1 MEAEIKLVSV
11 PFFCSKYIFSG
22 SLSVLT
28 MLFRLSSKLE
38 GENYMNTVKKEKRLK
53 RFAETILTEDLASKC
68 QIKVKS
74 NSGSFSCPSKNGF
87 YIVIDEEMVNAPTEY
102 EQMVQLKGILAHECG
117 HVLFSDFELFGKV
130 SRKKS
135 DDGKKIQT
143 LASKYLENIRNDKD
157 NVNVFAEMKNL
168 FIEFVTDSKMPE
180 MLNSIE
186 DASVEYQVTKTDE
199 DVFGAVRFIRDDIV
213 AREIERKESVIKSGA
228 ELPLSFY
235 IMEMRHLAT
244 YGYRKPDMTTECL
257 DTILTKEQVA
267 EIRKLTFYG
276 RFGAKDTAE
285 RLAVSKVL
293 MDYLQPVIQEK
304 ALDLMLNY
312 IKALQSVGQ
321 TDEIPVPSGLKDPL
335 EEFAIEIPCNSKM
348 SKVVQP
354 MCGRQEILKLPDE
367 LQEKVDSAQ
376 ADKGSETESQDEGDF
391 EKSSGKSSENMEA
404 SENTSGNN
412 QTSEE
417 TDSSETD
424 SNEIPEEAD
433 KKPEISDKNSED
445 TSENSQ
451 ENAESSQD
459 SQQDLADE
467 APSEAEEITDEMM
480 NSIGESEEQ
489 EGEIARRE
497 IIERE
502 QKNLEQQIR
511 KAEKGELFPKEAG
524 SGKKSK
530 GSKNLA
536 DPSVLTN
543 IHNGTDTTLSPY
555 ERVETTGVYDW
566 VYDENEKALNK
577 EAKKF
582 SSKLRELLMYRAKT
596 HRVHARDEGS
606 IDSMNLY
613 RISTDRKIFQKKID
627 GQETKVRFKILV
639 DCSGS
644 MSGRRMHEAIKACYL
659 LATSLQKLKIPFSI
673 VGHSADGR
681 HVKMIEYI
689 DFEHCRKKES
699 LMKLRSMKAYDT
711 SRDGLTIFHASV
723 DLIRHSKKDEKKVLI
738 VISDGNPHGWDN
750 YHEKFKTDITSMWSY
765 FEEKY
770 DVQTIG
776 VGIGEGMESVQNLY
790 KEHVVV
796 EDVFELGDQL
806 LKTIRQIILG

>member
-1 MEAEIKLVSV
+1 
-11 PFFCSKYIFSG
+11 
-22 SLSVLT
+22 
-28 MLFRLSSKLE
+28 
-38 GENYMNTVKKEKRLK
+38 MNTVKRERRLK
-53 RFAETILTEDLASKC
+53 RFAETILTEDLAAKC

-87 YIVIDEEMVNAPTEY
+87 YIVIDEEMANAPTEY

-143 LASKYLENIRNDKD
+143 LASKYLENIRNGKD
-157 NVNVFAEMKNL
+157 NVNVFAEMKIL
-168 FIEFVTDSKMPE
+168 FIEFVKDSKMPE

-199 DVFGAVRFIRDDIV
+199 DVFGAVRSIRDDIV

-267 EIRKLTFYG
+267 EIRKLSFYG

-293 MDYLQPVIQEK
+293 MDYLQPIIQEK
-304 ALDLMLNY
+304 ALDLMLSY
-312 IKALQSVGQ
+312 VKALQTDWQ
-321 TDEIPVPSGLKDPL
+321 TDEVPVPSGLKNPL
-335 EEFAIEIPCNSKM
+335 EEFAIETPCNSKM
-348 SKVVQP
+348 AGTVQP
-354 MCGRQEILKLPDE
+354 MCGRQETLKLPDE
-367 LQEKVDSAQ
+367 LQEKVDSA
-376 ADKGSETESQDEGDF
+376 KENGNSEGESQDGENPDACS
-391 EKSSGKSSENMEA
+391 ETNRDSSNDSLKNVET
-404 SENTSGNN
+404 SENTSGDERVSDENDFSDN
-412 QTSEE
+412 GEETSNEATKSDEKTSEIKE
-417 TDSSETD
+417 V
-424 SNEIPEEAD
+424 
-433 KKPEISDKNSED
+433 
-445 TSENSQ
+445 
-451 ENAESSQD
+451 
-459 SQQDLADE
+459 
-467 APSEAEEITDEMM
+467 TDEMM
-480 NSIGESEEQ
+480 DSVGESENQ
-489 EGEIARRE
+489 KGEIAQRE
-497 IIERE
+497 IIEQEKR
-502 QKNLEQQIR
+502 NLEQQIR
-511 KAEKGELFPKEAG
+511 KAEKDELFPKKAG

-543 IHNGTDTTLSPY
+543 IHNGTDTTLFPY

-689 DFEHCRKKES
+689 DFEHCKKKES

-738 VISDGNPHGWDN
+738 VISDGNPHGWGN

-776 VGIGEGMESVQNLY
+776 IGIGEGMESVQNLY

>member
-1 MEAEIKLVSV
+1 
-11 PFFCSKYIFSG
+11 
-22 SLSVLT
+22 
-28 MLFRLSSKLE
+28 MLFRFSSKLE
-38 GENYMNTVKKEKRLK
+38 GEDYMNTVKKEKRLK
-53 RFAETILTEDLASKC
+53 RFAETILTEDLAAKC

-199 DVFGAVRFIRDDIV
+199 DVFGAVRSIRDDIV
-213 AREIERKESVIKSGA
+213 AREIERKESVLKSGA

-244 YGYRKPDMTTECL
+244 YGYRKPDMATECL

-267 EIRKLTFYG
+267 EIRKLSFYG

-293 MDYLQPVIQEK
+293 MDYLQPIIQEK
-304 ALDLMLNY
+304 ALDLMLSY
-312 IKALQSVGQ
+312 VKALQ
-321 TDEIPVPSGLKDPL
+321 TDWQADEAPVPSGLKNPL
-335 EEFAIEIPCNSKM
+335 EEFAIETPCNSKM
-348 SKVVQP
+348 AGTVQP
-354 MCGRQEILKLPDE
+354 MCGRQETLKLPDE
-367 LQEKVDSAQ
+367 LQEKVDSA
-376 ADKGSETESQDEGDF
+376 KESENSERESQDGENPDACS
-391 EKSSGKSSENMEA
+391 ETNRDSSNDSLENAEA
-404 SENTSGNN
+404 SENAFEDEQVSDENDFLDNEGEASNEATKPD
-412 QTSEE
+412 EE
-417 TDSSETD
+417 SSETK
-424 SNEIPEEAD
+424 EV
-433 KKPEISDKNSED
+433 
-445 TSENSQ
+445 
-451 ENAESSQD
+451 
-459 SQQDLADE
+459 
-467 APSEAEEITDEMM
+467 TDEMM
-480 NSIGESEEQ
+480 DSIGESENQ
-489 EGEIARRE
+489 KGEIAQRE
-497 IIERE
+497 IIEQEKR
-502 QKNLEQQIR
+502 NLEQQIR
-511 KAEKGELFPKEAG
+511 KAEKDELFPKEAG

-536 DPSVLTN
+536 DPSVLIN
-543 IHNGTDTTLSPY
+543 IHNGTDTTLFPY
-555 ERVETTGVYDW
+555 ERVETFGVYDW
-566 VYDENEKALNK
+566 VYDENKKALNK

-776 VGIGEGMESVQNLY
+776 IGIGEGMESVQNLY

>member
-1 MEAEIKLVSV
+1 
-11 PFFCSKYIFSG
+11 
-22 SLSVLT
+22 
-28 MLFRLSSKLE
+28 
-38 GENYMNTVKKEKRLK
+38 MNTVKRERRLK
-53 RFAETILTEDLASKC
+53 RFAETILTEDLAAKC

-87 YIVIDEEMVNAPTEY
+87 YIVIDEEMANAPTEY

-143 LASKYLENIRNDKD
+143 LASKYLENIRNGKD
-157 NVNVFAEMKNL
+157 NVNVFAEMKIL
-168 FIEFVTDSKMPE
+168 FIEFVKDSKMPE

-199 DVFGAVRFIRDDIV
+199 DVFGAVRSIRDDIV

-267 EIRKLTFYG
+267 EIRKLSFYG

-293 MDYLQPVIQEK
+293 MDYLQPIIQEK
-304 ALDLMLNY
+304 ALDLMLSY
-312 IKALQSVGQ
+312 VKALQTDWQ
-321 TDEIPVPSGLKDPL
+321 TDEVPVPSGLKNPL
-335 EEFAIEIPCNSKM
+335 EEFAIETPCNSKM
-348 SKVVQP
+348 AGTVQP
-354 MCGRQEILKLPDE
+354 MCGRQETLKLPDE
-367 LQEKVDSAQ
+367 LQEKVDSAKENG
-376 ADKGSETESQDEGDF
+376 DSEGESQDGENPDACS
-391 EKSSGKSSENMEA
+391 ETNRDSSNDSLKNVET
-404 SENTSGNN
+404 SENTSGDERVSDENDFSDN
-412 QTSEE
+412 EEETSNEATKSDEKTSEIKE
-417 TDSSETD
+417 V
-424 SNEIPEEAD
+424 
-433 KKPEISDKNSED
+433 
-445 TSENSQ
+445 
-451 ENAESSQD
+451 
-459 SQQDLADE
+459 
-467 APSEAEEITDEMM
+467 TDEMM
-480 NSIGESEEQ
+480 DSVGESENQ
-489 EGEIARRE
+489 KGEIAQRE
-497 IIERE
+497 IIEQEKR
-502 QKNLEQQIR
+502 NLEQQIR
-511 KAEKGELFPKEAG
+511 KAEKDELFPKEAG

-543 IHNGTDTTLSPY
+543 IHNGTDTTLFPY

-689 DFEHCRKKES
+689 DFEHCKKKES

-738 VISDGNPHGWDN
+738 VISDGNPHGWGN

-776 VGIGEGMESVQNLY
+776 IGIGEGMESVQNLY

>member
-1 MEAEIKLVSV
+1 
-11 PFFCSKYIFSG
+11 
-22 SLSVLT
+22 
-28 MLFRLSSKLE
+28 
-38 GENYMNTVKKEKRLK
+38 MNTVKKEKRLK
-53 RFAETILTEDLASKC
+53 RFAETILTEDLAAKC

-143 LASKYLENIRNDKD
+143 LASKYLENIRNGKD
-157 NVNVFAEMKNL
+157 NVNVFAEMKIL
-168 FIEFVTDSKMPE
+168 FIEFVKDSKMPE

-199 DVFGAVRFIRDDIV
+199 DVFGAVRSIRDDIV

-267 EIRKLTFYG
+267 EIRKLSFYG

-293 MDYLQPVIQEK
+293 MDYLQPIIQEK
-304 ALDLMLNY
+304 ALDLMLSY
-312 IKALQSVGQ
+312 VKALQTDWQ
-321 TDEIPVPSGLKDPL
+321 TDEVPVPSGLKNPL
-335 EEFAIEIPCNSKM
+335 EEFAIETPCNSKM
-348 SKVVQP
+348 AGTVQP
-354 MCGRQEILKLPDE
+354 MCGRQETLKLPDE
-367 LQEKVDSAQ
+367 LQEKVDSA
-376 ADKGSETESQDEGDF
+376 KENGNSEGESQDGENPDACS
-391 EKSSGKSSENMEA
+391 ETNRDSSNDSLKNVET
-404 SENTSGNN
+404 SENTSGDERVSDENDFSDN
-412 QTSEE
+412 GEETSNEATKSDEKTSEIKE
-417 TDSSETD
+417 V
-424 SNEIPEEAD
+424 
-433 KKPEISDKNSED
+433 
-445 TSENSQ
+445 
-451 ENAESSQD
+451 
-459 SQQDLADE
+459 
-467 APSEAEEITDEMM
+467 TDEMM
-480 NSIGESEEQ
+480 DSVGESENQ
-489 EGEIARRE
+489 KGEIAQRE
-497 IIERE
+497 IIEQEKR
-502 QKNLEQQIR
+502 NLEQQIR
-511 KAEKGELFPKEAG
+511 KAEKDELFPKKAG

-543 IHNGTDTTLSPY
+543 IHNGTDTTLFPY

-689 DFEHCRKKES
+689 DFEHCKKKES

-776 VGIGEGMESVQNLY
+776 IGIGEGMESVQNLY

>member
-1 MEAEIKLVSV
+1 
-11 PFFCSKYIFSG
+11 
-22 SLSVLT
+22 
-28 MLFRLSSKLE
+28 
-38 GENYMNTVKKEKRLK
+38 MNTVKKEKRLK
-53 RFAETILTEDLASKC
+53 RFAETILTEDLAEKC

-87 YIVIDEEMVNAPTEY
+87 YIVIDEEMANAPTEY

-130 SRKKS
+130 SKKKS
-135 DDGKKIQT
+135 DDGKLIQT
-143 LASKYLENIRNDKD
+143 LASKYLENARNNTD
-157 NVNVFAEMKNL
+157 NMDILDEMKDL
-168 FIEFVTDSKMPE
+168 FVRFVKDSKMPE

-186 DASVEYQVTKTDE
+186 DASVEYQVTKTDG
-199 DVFGAVRFIRDDIV
+199 DIFGAVRSIRDAIV
-213 AREIERKESVIKSGA
+213 VREIERKKSIIESGA
-228 ELPLSFY
+228 KLPLSFY

-257 DTILTKEQVA
+257 DTILTKEQVT
-267 EIRKLTFYG
+267 EIRKLAFYG

-293 MDYLQPVIQEK
+293 MDYLQPIIQEK
-304 ALDLMLNY
+304 ALDLMLSY
-312 IKALQSVGQ
+312 VKALQ
-321 TDEIPVPSGLKDPL
+321 TDWQADEAPVPSELKDPL
-335 EEFAIEIPCNSKM
+335 EEFAIETPCNSKM
-348 SKVVQP
+348 AGTVQP
-354 MCGRQEILKLPDE
+354 MCGRQETLKLPDE
-367 LQEKVDSAQ
+367 LQEKVDSA
-376 ADKGSETESQDEGDF
+376 KESGNSEREAQNDGNSDDCSEVNGD
-391 EKSSGKSSENMEA
+391 SSNDSLENVEA
-404 SENTSGNN
+404 SENI
-412 QTSEE
+412 SEDERASDENDFSDNEGEVSNE
-417 TDSSETD
+417 TAKPDEESENISEDNHESSED
-424 SNEIPEEAD
+424 SKDE
-433 KKPEISDKNSED
+433 
-445 TSENSQ
+445 
-451 ENAESSQD
+451 
-459 SQQDLADE
+459 QDLADE
-467 APSEAEEITDEMM
+467 VSSEAEEITDEMM
-480 NSIGESEEQ
+480 SSVGESEEQ

-497 IIERE
+497 IVERE

-511 KAEKGELFPKEAG
+511 KAEKDELLPKKNG

-530 GSKNLA
+530 SSKSLA

-543 IHNGTDTTLSPY
+543 IHNGTDTTLFPY

-566 VYDENEKALNK
+566 VYDENAKALNK

-582 SSKLRELLMYRAKT
+582 SSKLRELLMYRAKI
-596 HRVHARDEGS
+596 HRIHARDEGS

-644 MSGRRMHEAIKACYL
+644 MGGRRMQEAIKACYL

-673 VGHSADGR
+673 VGHSAYGR

-689 DFEHCRKKES
+689 DFEHCKKKES
-699 LMKLRSMKAYDT
+699 LMKLRSMKDYDT
-711 SRDGLTIFHASV
+711 SRDGLTIFHASI

-750 YHEKFKTDITSMWSY
+750 YHDKFKTDITSMWSY

-796 EDVFELGDQL
+796 ENVFELGNQL

>member
-1 MEAEIKLVSV
+1 MEAEIKLISV

-53 RFAETILTEDLASKC
+53 RFAETILTEDLAAKC

-143 LASKYLENIRNDKD
+143 LASKYLENIRNSKD
-157 NVNVFAEMKNL
+157 NVNVFAEMKIL
-168 FIEFVTDSKMPE
+168 FIEFVKDSKMPE

-199 DVFGAVRFIRDDIV
+199 DVFGAVRSIRDDIV

-267 EIRKLTFYG
+267 EIRKLSFYG

-293 MDYLQPVIQEK
+293 MDYLQPIIQEK
-304 ALDLMLNY
+304 ALDLMLSY
-312 IKALQSVGQ
+312 VKALQTDWQ
-321 TDEIPVPSGLKDPL
+321 TDEVPVPSGLKNPL
-335 EEFAIEIPCNSKM
+335 EEFAIETPCNSKM
-348 SKVVQP
+348 AGTVQP
-354 MCGRQEILKLPDE
+354 MCGRQETLKLPDE
-367 LQEKVDSAQ
+367 LQEKVDSA
-376 ADKGSETESQDEGDF
+376 KENGNSEGESQDGENPDACS
-391 EKSSGKSSENMEA
+391 ETNRDSSNDSLKNVET
-404 SENTSGNN
+404 SENTSGDERVSDENDFSDN
-412 QTSEE
+412 EEEISNEATKSDEKTSEIKE
-417 TDSSETD
+417 V
-424 SNEIPEEAD
+424 
-433 KKPEISDKNSED
+433 
-445 TSENSQ
+445 
-451 ENAESSQD
+451 
-459 SQQDLADE
+459 
-467 APSEAEEITDEMM
+467 TDEMM
-480 NSIGESEEQ
+480 DSVGESENQ
-489 EGEIARRE
+489 KGEIAQRE
-497 IIERE
+497 IIEQEKR
-502 QKNLEQQIR
+502 NLEQQIR
-511 KAEKGELFPKEAG
+511 KAEKDELFPKEAG

-543 IHNGTDTTLSPY
+543 IHNGTDTTLFPY

-627 GQETKVRFKILV
+627 GQETKARFKILV

-689 DFEHCRKKES
+689 DFEHCKKKES

-738 VISDGNPHGWDN
+738 VISDGNSHGWDN

-776 VGIGEGMESVQNLY
+776 IGIGEGMESVQNLY

>member
-1 MEAEIKLVSV
+1 
-11 PFFCSKYIFSG
+11 
-22 SLSVLT
+22 
-28 MLFRLSSKLE
+28 
-38 GENYMNTVKKEKRLK
+38 MNTVKKEKRLK
-53 RFAETILTEDLASKC
+53 RFAETILTEDLAEKC

-87 YIVIDEEMVNAPTEY
+87 YIVIDEEMANAPTEY

-130 SRKKS
+130 SQKKS

-168 FIEFVTDSKMPE
+168 FVEFVTDSKMPE

-199 DVFGAVRFIRDDIV
+199 DVFGAVRSIRDDIV
-213 AREIERKESVIKSGA
+213 AREIERKESVVRSGA

-267 EIRKLTFYG
+267 EIRKLSFYG

-293 MDYLQPVIQEK
+293 MDYLQPIIQEK
-304 ALDLMLNY
+304 ALKLMLNY
-312 IKALQSVGQ
+312 IKALQTNWQ
-321 TDEIPVPSGLKDPL
+321 TDEAPVPSGLKNPL
-335 EEFAIEIPCNSKM
+335 EEFAIETPCNSKM
-348 SKVVQP
+348 SGVVQP
-354 MCGRQEILKLPDE
+354 MCGRQETLKLPDE
-367 LQEKVDSAQ
+367 LQEKVDSA
-376 ADKGSETESQDEGDF
+376 KENGNSEGESQDGGD
-391 EKSSGKSSENMEA
+391 SDVCSETNRDFSNDSLENVEA
-404 SENTSGNN
+404 SENTSGDERVLDENDFPDN
-412 QTSEE
+412 EEETSNEATKPDEKTSEIKE
-417 TDSSETD
+417 V
-424 SNEIPEEAD
+424 
-433 KKPEISDKNSED
+433 
-445 TSENSQ
+445 
-451 ENAESSQD
+451 
-459 SQQDLADE
+459 
-467 APSEAEEITDEMM
+467 TDEMM
-480 NSIGESEEQ
+480 DSVGESENQ
-489 EGEIARRE
+489 KGEIAQRE
-497 IIERE
+497 IIEQEKR
-502 QKNLEQQIR
+502 NLEQQIR
-511 KAEKGELFPKEAG
+511 KAEKDELFPKEAG

-530 GSKNLA
+530 DSKNLA
-536 DPSVLTN
+536 DPSILTN
-543 IHNGTDTTLSPY
+543 VHNGTDTTLFPY
-555 ERVETTGVYDW
+555 ERVETNGVYDW

-689 DFEHCRKKES
+689 DFEHCKKKES

-711 SRDGLTIFHASV
+711 SRDGLTIFHSSI

-776 VGIGEGMESVQNLY
+776 IGIGEGMESVQNLY

>member
-1 MEAEIKLVSV
+1 
-11 PFFCSKYIFSG
+11 
-22 SLSVLT
+22 
-28 MLFRLSSKLE
+28 
-38 GENYMNTVKKEKRLK
+38 MNTAKEEKRLK
-53 RFAETILTEDLASKC
+53 RFAETILTEDLAEKC
-68 QIKVKS
+68 QIKIKS

-87 YIVIDEEMVNAPTEY
+87 YIVIDKEMASALLEY
-102 EQMVQLKGILAHECG
+102 ERRVQLKGILAHECG

-143 LASKYLENIRNDKD
+143 LASKYLENIRNGKD
-157 NVNVFAEMKNL
+157 NVNVFAEMKIL
-168 FIEFVTDSKMPE
+168 FIEFVKDSKMPE

-199 DVFGAVRFIRDDIV
+199 AVFGVVRFIRDDIV

-285 RLAVSKVL
+285 RLAVSKAL

-354 MCGRQEILKLPDE
+354 MCGRQETLKLPDE
-367 LQEKVDSAQ
+367 LQEKVDSA
-376 ADKGSETESQDEGDF
+376 KGNGNSEGESQDGESPDACS
-391 EKSSGKSSENMEA
+391 ETNRDSSNDSLANVEA
-404 SENTSGNN
+404 SENAFEDEQASDENDFLDNEG
-412 QTSEE
+412 E
-417 TDSSETD
+417 T
-424 SNEIPEEAD
+424 SNEAT
-433 KKPEISDKNSED
+433 KPDE
-445 TSENSQ
+445 
-451 ENAESSQD
+451 ESSKTK
-459 SQQDLADE
+459 E
-467 APSEAEEITDEMM
+467 VTDEMM
-480 NSIGESEEQ
+480 DSIGESENQ
-489 EGEIARRE
+489 KGEIAQRE
-497 IIERE
+497 IIEQEKR
-502 QKNLEQQIR
+502 NFEQQIR
-511 KAEKGELFPKEAG
+511 KAEKDELFPKEAG

-543 IHNGTDTTLSPY
+543 IHIGTDTTLFPY

>member
-1 MEAEIKLVSV
+1 
-11 PFFCSKYIFSG
+11 
-22 SLSVLT
+22 
-28 MLFRLSSKLE
+28 
-38 GENYMNTVKKEKRLK
+38 MNTVKKEKRLK
-53 RFAETILTEDLASKC
+53 RFAETILTEDLAEKC

-117 HVLFSDFELFGKV
+117 HVLFSDFELFGEV
-130 SRKKS
+130 SQKKS

-143 LASKYLENIRNDKD
+143 LASKYLENIRNGKD

-168 FIEFVTDSKMPE
+168 FIEFVIDSKMPE

-199 DVFGAVRFIRDDIV
+199 DVFGAVRSIRDDIV
-213 AREIERKESVIKSGA
+213 AREIERKESVLKSGA
-228 ELPLSFY
+228 ELPLNFY

-244 YGYRKPDMTTECL
+244 YGYRKPDMATECL
-257 DTILTKEQVA
+257 DTILAKEQVA
-267 EIRKLTFYG
+267 EIRKLSFYG

-293 MDYLQPVIQEK
+293 MDYLQPIIQEK
-304 ALDLMLNY
+304 ALDLMLSY
-312 IKALQSVGQ
+312 VKALQ
-321 TDEIPVPSGLKDPL
+321 TDWQADEASVPSGLKNPL
-335 EEFAIEIPCNSKM
+335 EEFAIETPCNSKM
-348 SKVVQP
+348 AGTVQP
-354 MCGRQEILKLPDE
+354 MCGRQETLKLPDE
-367 LQEKVDSAQ
+367 LQEKVDSA
-376 ADKGSETESQDEGDF
+376 KESGNSERESQDGENPDACS
-391 EKSSGKSSENMEA
+391 ETNRDSSNDSLENVEA
-404 SENTSGNN
+404 SENAFEDEQVSDENDFLDNEGEASNEATKPD
-412 QTSEE
+412 EE
-417 TDSSETD
+417 SSETK
-424 SNEIPEEAD
+424 EV
-433 KKPEISDKNSED
+433 
-445 TSENSQ
+445 
-451 ENAESSQD
+451 
-459 SQQDLADE
+459 
-467 APSEAEEITDEMM
+467 TDEMM
-480 NSIGESEEQ
+480 DSVGESENQ
-489 EGEIARRE
+489 KGEIAQRE
-497 IIERE
+497 IIEQEKR
-502 QKNLEQQIR
+502 NLEQQIR
-511 KAEKGELFPKEAG
+511 KAEKDELFPKKDG

-543 IHNGTDTTLSPY
+543 IHNGTDTTLFPY

-776 VGIGEGMESVQNLY
+776 IGIGEGMESVQNLY

>member
-1 MEAEIKLVSV
+1 
-11 PFFCSKYIFSG
+11 
-22 SLSVLT
+22 
-28 MLFRLSSKLE
+28 
-38 GENYMNTVKKEKRLK
+38 MNTVKKEKRLK
-53 RFAETILTEDLASKC
+53 RFAETILTEDLAAKC

-87 YIVIDEEMVNAPTEY
+87 YIVIDEEMANAPTEY

-143 LASKYLENIRNDKD
+143 LASKYLENIRNNKD

-168 FIEFVTDSKMPE
+168 FVEFVTDSKMPE

-199 DVFGAVRFIRDDIV
+199 DVFGAVRSIRDDIV
-213 AREIERKESVIKSGA
+213 AREIERKESVVRSGA

-267 EIRKLTFYG
+267 EIRKLSFYG

-293 MDYLQPVIQEK
+293 MDYLQPIIQEK
-304 ALDLMLNY
+304 ALDLMLSY
-312 IKALQSVGQ
+312 VKALQTDWQ
-321 TDEIPVPSGLKDPL
+321 TDEVPAPSGLKNPL
-335 EEFAIEIPCNSKM
+335 EEFAIETPCNSKM
-348 SKVVQP
+348 SGIVQP
-354 MCGRQEILKLPDE
+354 MCGRQETLKLPDE
-367 LQEKVDSAQ
+367 LQEKVDSA
-376 ADKGSETESQDEGDF
+376 KENGNSEGESQDGGDSDACS
-391 EKSSGKSSENMEA
+391 ETNRDSSNDSLKNVET
-404 SENTSGNN
+404 SENTSGDERVSDENDFSDN
-412 QTSEE
+412 EEETSNEATKSDEKTSEIKE
-417 TDSSETD
+417 V
-424 SNEIPEEAD
+424 
-433 KKPEISDKNSED
+433 
-445 TSENSQ
+445 
-451 ENAESSQD
+451 
-459 SQQDLADE
+459 
-467 APSEAEEITDEMM
+467 TDEMM
-480 NSIGESEEQ
+480 DSVGESENQ
-489 EGEIARRE
+489 KGEIAQRE
-497 IIERE
+497 IIEQEKR
-502 QKNLEQQIR
+502 NLEQQIR
-511 KAEKGELFPKEAG
+511 KAEKDELFPKEAG

-543 IHNGTDTTLSPY
+543 IHNGTDTTLFPY

-689 DFEHCRKKES
+689 DFEHCKKKES

-776 VGIGEGMESVQNLY
+776 IGIGEGMESVQNLY

>member
-1 MEAEIKLVSV
+1 
-11 PFFCSKYIFSG
+11 
-22 SLSVLT
+22 
-28 MLFRLSSKLE
+28 
-38 GENYMNTVKKEKRLK
+38 MNTVKKEKRLK
-53 RFAETILTEDLASKC
+53 RFAETILTESLAEKC

-117 HVLFSDFELFGKV
+117 HVLFSDFELFGEV

-135 DDGKKIQT
+135 DDGKEIQT
-143 LASKYLENIRNDKD
+143 LASKYLENARNNTDNMDILDK
-157 NVNVFAEMKNL
+157 MKDL
-168 FIEFVTDSKMPE
+168 FMQFVKDSKMPE

-186 DASVEYQVTKTDE
+186 DASVEYQVTKTDG
-199 DVFGAVRFIRDDIV
+199 DIFGAVRSIRDAIV
-213 AREIERKESVIKSGA
+213 TQEIERKKSIIESGTK
-228 ELPLSFY
+228 LPLSFY

-257 DTILTKEQVA
+257 DMILTKEQIE
-267 EIRKLTFYG
+267 EIRKLAFYG

-312 IKALQSVGQ
+312 VKALQTDWQ
-321 TDEIPVPSGLKDPL
+321 TDEAPVPSGLKNPL
-335 EEFAIEIPCNSKM
+335 EEFAIETPCNSKM
-348 SKVVQP
+348 AGTVQP
-354 MCGRQEILKLPDE
+354 MCGRQETLKLPDE
-367 LQEKVDSAQ
+367 LQEKVDSA
-376 ADKGSETESQDEGDF
+376 KESENSERESQDDGNHDDCSETNKD
-391 EKSSGKSSENMEA
+391 SSNDSLENVEA
-404 SENTSGNN
+404 SENTSEGERASDENDFSDN
-412 QTSEE
+412 EGE
-417 TDSSETD
+417 T
-424 SNEIPEEAD
+424 SNEAVKPDEES
-433 KKPEISDKNSED
+433 ENISEDNHENSED
-445 TSENSQ
+445 SK
-451 ENAESSQD
+451 AE
-459 SQQDLADE
+459 QDLADE
-467 APSEAEEITDEMM
+467 VSSEAEEITDEMM
-480 NSIGESEEQ
+480 SSIGESEEQ
-489 EGEIARRE
+489 KGEIAQRE
-497 IIERE
+497 IIEQEKR
-502 QKNLEQQIR
+502 NLEQQIR
-511 KAEKGELFPKEAG
+511 KAEKDEFFPKKDG

-530 GSKNLA
+530 GSKGLA
-536 DPSVLTN
+536 DPFVLTN
-543 IHNGTDTTLSPY
+543 IHNGTDTTLFPY

-577 EAKKF
+577 EARKF
-582 SSKLRELLMYRAKT
+582 SSKLRELLMYQAKT
-596 HRVHARDEGS
+596 HRIHARDEGS

>member
-1 MEAEIKLVSV
+1 METEIKLVSV
-11 PFFCSKYIFSG
+11 PFFCSKYIFLG
-22 SLSVLT
+22 SLLVLT
-28 MLFRLSSKLE
+28 MLFRFSSKLE

-53 RFAETILTEDLASKC
+53 RFAETILTEDLAAKC

-199 DVFGAVRFIRDDIV
+199 DVFGAVRSIRDDIV
-213 AREIERKESVIKSGA
+213 TREIERKESVLKSGA

-244 YGYRKPDMTTECL
+244 YGYRKPDMATECL

-267 EIRKLTFYG
+267 EIRKLSFYG

-293 MDYLQPVIQEK
+293 MDYLQPIIQEK
-304 ALDLMLNY
+304 ALDLMLSY
-312 IKALQSVGQ
+312 VKALQ
-321 TDEIPVPSGLKDPL
+321 TDWQADEAPVPSGLKNPL
-335 EEFAIEIPCNSKM
+335 EEFAIETPCNSKM
-348 SKVVQP
+348 AGTVQP
-354 MCGRQEILKLPDE
+354 MCGRQETLKLPDE
-367 LQEKVDSAQ
+367 LQEKVDSA
-376 ADKGSETESQDEGDF
+376 KESGNSERESQDGENPDAC
-391 EKSSGKSSENMEA
+391 SETNRDSFNDSLENVEA
-404 SENTSGNN
+404 SENAFEDEQVSDENDLDNEGETSNEA
-412 QTSEE
+412 TKPDEE
-417 TDSSETD
+417 FSETK
-424 SNEIPEEAD
+424 EV
-433 KKPEISDKNSED
+433 
-445 TSENSQ
+445 
-451 ENAESSQD
+451 
-459 SQQDLADE
+459 
-467 APSEAEEITDEMM
+467 TDEMM
-480 NSIGESEEQ
+480 DSMGESENQ
-489 EGEIARRE
+489 KGEIAQRE
-497 IIERE
+497 IIEQEKR
-502 QKNLEQQIR
+502 NLEQQIR
-511 KAEKGELFPKEAG
+511 KAEKDELFPKKAG

-543 IHNGTDTTLSPY
+543 IHTGTDTTLFPY

-711 SRDGLTIFHASV
+711 SRDGLTIFHA
-723 DLIRHSKKDEKKVLI
+723 
-738 VISDGNPHGWDN
+738 
-750 YHEKFKTDITSMWSY
+750 
-765 FEEKY
+765 
-770 DVQTIG
+770 
-776 VGIGEGMESVQNLY
+776 
-790 KEHVVV
+790 
-796 EDVFELGDQL
+796 
-806 LKTIRQIILG
+806 

>member
-1 MEAEIKLVSV
+1 M
-11 PFFCSKYIFSG
+11 
-22 SLSVLT
+22 
-28 MLFRLSSKLE
+28 LE
-38 GENYMNTVKKEKRLK
+38 GEDYMNTVKKEKRLK
-53 RFAETILTEDLASKC
+53 RFAETILTEDLAAKC

-117 HVLFSDFELFGKV
+117 HVLFSDFELFGKI

-143 LASKYLENIRNDKD
+143 LASKYLENIRNGKD

-199 DVFGAVRFIRDDIV
+199 DVFGAVRSIRDDIV
-213 AREIERKESVIKSGA
+213 AREIERKESVLKSGA

-244 YGYRKPDMTTECL
+244 YGYRKPDMATECL

-267 EIRKLTFYG
+267 EIRKLSFYG

-293 MDYLQPVIQEK
+293 MDYLQPIIQEK
-304 ALDLMLNY
+304 ALDLMLSY
-312 IKALQSVGQ
+312 VKALQ
-321 TDEIPVPSGLKDPL
+321 TDWQADEAPVPSGLKNPL
-335 EEFAIEIPCNSKM
+335 EEFAIETPCNSKM
-348 SKVVQP
+348 AGTVQP
-354 MCGRQEILKLPDE
+354 MCSRQETLKLPDE
-367 LQEKVDSAQ
+367 LQEKVDSA
-376 ADKGSETESQDEGDF
+376 KESGNSERESQDGENPDACS
-391 EKSSGKSSENMEA
+391 ETNRDSSNDSLENVEA
-404 SENTSGNN
+404 SENTSGDERVSDENDFSDN
-412 QTSEE
+412 EEETSNEATKSDEKTSEIKE
-417 TDSSETD
+417 V
-424 SNEIPEEAD
+424 
-433 KKPEISDKNSED
+433 
-445 TSENSQ
+445 
-451 ENAESSQD
+451 
-459 SQQDLADE
+459 
-467 APSEAEEITDEMM
+467 TDEMM
-480 NSIGESEEQ
+480 DSVGESENQ
-489 EGEIARRE
+489 KGEIAQRE
-497 IIERE
+497 IIEQEKR
-502 QKNLEQQIR
+502 NLEQQIR
-511 KAEKGELFPKEAG
+511 KAEKDELFPKEAG

-543 IHNGTDTTLSPY
+543 IHNGTDTTLFPY

-776 VGIGEGMESVQNLY
+776 IGIGEGMESVQNLY

>member
-1 MEAEIKLVSV
+1 
-11 PFFCSKYIFSG
+11 
-22 SLSVLT
+22 
-28 MLFRLSSKLE
+28 
-38 GENYMNTVKKEKRLK
+38 MNTVKRERRLK
-53 RFAETILTEDLASKC
+53 RFAETILTEDLAAKC

-87 YIVIDEEMVNAPTEY
+87 YIVIDEEMANAPTEY

-143 LASKYLENIRNDKD
+143 LASKYLENIRNGKD
-157 NVNVFAEMKNL
+157 NVNVFAEMKIL
-168 FIEFVTDSKMPE
+168 FIEFVKDSKMPE

-199 DVFGAVRFIRDDIV
+199 DVFGAVRSIRDDIV

-267 EIRKLTFYG
+267 EIRKLSFYG

-293 MDYLQPVIQEK
+293 MDYLQPIIQEK
-304 ALDLMLNY
+304 ALDLMLSY
-312 IKALQSVGQ
+312 VKALQTDWQ
-321 TDEIPVPSGLKDPL
+321 TDEVPVPSGLKNPL
-335 EEFAIEIPCNSKM
+335 EEFAIETPCNSKM
-348 SKVVQP
+348 AGTVQP
-354 MCGRQEILKLPDE
+354 MCGRQETLKLPDE
-367 LQEKVDSAQ
+367 LQEKVDSA
-376 ADKGSETESQDEGDF
+376 KENGNSEGESQDGENPDACS
-391 EKSSGKSSENMEA
+391 ETNRDSSNDSLKNVET
-404 SENTSGNN
+404 SENTSGDERVSDENDFSDN
-412 QTSEE
+412 GEETSNEATKSDEKTSEIKE
-417 TDSSETD
+417 V
-424 SNEIPEEAD
+424 
-433 KKPEISDKNSED
+433 
-445 TSENSQ
+445 
-451 ENAESSQD
+451 
-459 SQQDLADE
+459 
-467 APSEAEEITDEMM
+467 TDEMM
-480 NSIGESEEQ
+480 DSVGESENQ
-489 EGEIARRE
+489 KGEIAQRE
-497 IIERE
+497 IIEQEKR
-502 QKNLEQQIR
+502 NLEQQIR
-511 KAEKGELFPKEAG
+511 KAEKDELFPKKAG

-543 IHNGTDTTLSPY
+543 IHNGTDTTLFPY

-689 DFEHCRKKES
+689 DFEHCKKKES

-776 VGIGEGMESVQNLY
+776 IGIGEGMESVQNLY

>member
-1 MEAEIKLVSV
+1 
-11 PFFCSKYIFSG
+11 
-22 SLSVLT
+22 
-28 MLFRLSSKLE
+28 
-38 GENYMNTVKKEKRLK
+38 MNTVKKEKRLK
-53 RFAETILTEDLASKC
+53 RFAETILTEDLAAKC

-117 HVLFSDFELFGKV
+117 HVLFSDFELFGEV
-130 SRKKS
+130 SQKKS

-199 DVFGAVRFIRDDIV
+199 DVFGAVRSIRDDIV
-213 AREIERKESVIKSGA
+213 AREIERKESALKSGA

-244 YGYRKPDMTTECL
+244 YGYRKPDMATECL

-267 EIRKLTFYG
+267 EIRKLSFYG

-293 MDYLQPVIQEK
+293 MDYLQPIIQEK
-304 ALDLMLNY
+304 ALDLMLSY
-312 IKALQSVGQ
+312 VKALQ
-321 TDEIPVPSGLKDPL
+321 TDWQADEASVPSGLKNPL
-335 EEFAIEIPCNSKM
+335 EEFAIETPCNSKM
-348 SKVVQP
+348 AGTVQP
-354 MCGRQEILKLPDE
+354 MCGRQETLKLPDE
-367 LQEKVDSAQ
+367 LQEKVDSA
-376 ADKGSETESQDEGDF
+376 KESGNSERESQDGENPDACS
-391 EKSSGKSSENMEA
+391 ETNRDSSNDSLENVEA
-404 SENTSGNN
+404 SENAFEDEQVSDENDFLDNEGEASNEATKPD
-412 QTSEE
+412 EE
-417 TDSSETD
+417 SSETK
-424 SNEIPEEAD
+424 EV
-433 KKPEISDKNSED
+433 
-445 TSENSQ
+445 
-451 ENAESSQD
+451 
-459 SQQDLADE
+459 
-467 APSEAEEITDEMM
+467 TDEMM
-480 NSIGESEEQ
+480 DSVGESENQ
-489 EGEIARRE
+489 KGEIAQRE
-497 IIERE
+497 IIEQEKR
-502 QKNLEQQIR
+502 NLEQQIR
-511 KAEKGELFPKEAG
+511 KAEKDELFPKKDG

-543 IHNGTDTTLSPY
+543 IHNGTDTTLFPY

-776 VGIGEGMESVQNLY
+776 IGIGEGMESVQNLY

>member
-1 MEAEIKLVSV
+1 
-11 PFFCSKYIFSG
+11 
-22 SLSVLT
+22 
-28 MLFRLSSKLE
+28 
-38 GENYMNTVKKEKRLK
+38 MNTVKKEKRLK
-53 RFAETILTEDLASKC
+53 RFAETILTEDLATKC

-130 SRKKS
+130 SKKKS
-135 DDGKKIQT
+135 DDGKEIQT
-143 LASKYLENIRNDKD
+143 LASKYLENARNNQD
-157 NVNVFAEMKNL
+157 NMNILDEMKDL
-168 FIEFVTDSKMPE
+168 FIQFVKDSKMPE

-199 DVFGAVRFIRDDIV
+199 DVFGAVRSIRDDIV
-213 AREIERKESVIKSGA
+213 VREIERKKSIIESGA
-228 ELPLSFY
+228 KLPLSFY

-267 EIRKLTFYG
+267 EIRKLSFYG

-293 MDYLQPVIQEK
+293 MDYLQPIIQEK

-312 IKALQSVGQ
+312 VKALQ
-321 TDEIPVPSGLKDPL
+321 TDWQADEAPVPSGLKDPL
-335 EEFAIEIPCNSKM
+335 EEFAIETPCNSKM
-348 SKVVQP
+348 AGTVQP
-354 MCGRQEILKLPDE
+354 MCSRQETLKLPDE
-367 LQEKVDSAQ
+367 LQEKVDSA
-376 ADKGSETESQDEGDF
+376 KESGNSERESQDGENPDVCS
-391 EKSSGKSSENMEA
+391 ETNRDSSNDSLKNVEA
-404 SENTSGNN
+404 SENIFEDEQVSDENNFLDNEGETSNEG
-412 QTSEE
+412 TKPDEE
-417 TDSSETD
+417 SSETK
-424 SNEIPEEAD
+424 EV
-433 KKPEISDKNSED
+433 
-445 TSENSQ
+445 
-451 ENAESSQD
+451 
-459 SQQDLADE
+459 
-467 APSEAEEITDEMM
+467 TDEMM
-480 NSIGESEEQ
+480 DSIGESENQ
-489 EGEIARRE
+489 KGEIAQRE
-497 IIERE
+497 IIEQEKR
-502 QKNLEQQIR
+502 NLEQQIR
-511 KAEKGELFPKEAG
+511 KAEKDELFPKKDG

-543 IHNGTDTTLSPY
+543 IHTGTDTTLFPY

-673 VGHSADGR
+673 VGHSACGC

-689 DFEHCRKKES
+689 DFEHCKKKES
-699 LMKLRSMKAYDT
+699 LMKLRSMKDYNT

-750 YHEKFKTDITSMWSY
+750 YHDKFKTDITSMWSY

-776 VGIGEGMESVQNLY
+776 IGIGEGMESVQNLY

>member
-1 MEAEIKLVSV
+1 M
-11 PFFCSKYIFSG
+11 
-22 SLSVLT
+22 
-28 MLFRLSSKLE
+28 LE
-38 GENYMNTVKKEKRLK
+38 GEDYMNTVKKEKRLK
-53 RFAETILTEDLASKC
+53 RFAETILTEDLAAKC

-87 YIVIDEEMVNAPTEY
+87 YIVIDEEMANAPTEY

-130 SRKKS
+130 SQKKS

-168 FIEFVTDSKMPE
+168 FVEFVTDSKMPE

-199 DVFGAVRFIRDDIV
+199 DVFGAVRSIRDDIV
-213 AREIERKESVIKSGA
+213 AREIERKESVVRSGA

-267 EIRKLTFYG
+267 EIRKLSFYG

-293 MDYLQPVIQEK
+293 MDYLQPIIQEK
-304 ALDLMLNY
+304 ALKLMLNY
-312 IKALQSVGQ
+312 IKALQINWQ
-321 TDEIPVPSGLKDPL
+321 TDEAPAPSGLKDPL

-348 SKVVQP
+348 SGVVQP
-354 MCGRQEILKLPDE
+354 MPGRQETLKLPDE
-367 LQEKVDSAQ
+367 LQEKVDSVQ
-376 ADKGSETESQDEGDF
+376 ADEGSGTGPQDEGDF
-391 EKSSGKSSENMEA
+391 EKFSDKPSENMES
-404 SENTSGNN
+404 SENTSGNER
-412 QTSEE
+412 TSEE
-417 TDSSETD
+417 T
-424 SNEIPEEAD
+424 PEEAD
-433 KKPEISDKNSED
+433 KKPKISDKNSED

-451 ENAESSQD
+451 ENAESSEDNQQD
-459 SQQDLADE
+459 SDDKGS
-467 APSEAEEITDEMM
+467 SETKEVTEEMM
-480 NSIGESEEQ
+480 DSIGESENQ
-489 EGEIARRE
+489 KGEIAQRE
-497 IIERE
+497 IIEQEKR
-502 QKNLEQQIR
+502 NLEQQIR
-511 KAEKGELFPKEAG
+511 KAEKDELFPKKDG

-543 IHNGTDTTLSPY
+543 IHNGTDTTLFPY
-555 ERVETTGVYDW
+555 ERVETNGVYDW

-689 DFEHCRKKES
+689 DFEHCKKKES

-776 VGIGEGMESVQNLY
+776 IGIGEGMESVQNLY

>member
-1 MEAEIKLVSV
+1 
-11 PFFCSKYIFSG
+11 
-22 SLSVLT
+22 
-28 MLFRLSSKLE
+28 
-38 GENYMNTVKKEKRLK
+38 MNTVKKEKRLK
-53 RFAETILTEDLASKC
+53 RFAETILTEDLAAKC

-143 LASKYLENIRNDKD
+143 LASKYLENIRNGKD
-157 NVNVFAEMKNL
+157 NVNVFAEMKIL
-168 FIEFVTDSKMPE
+168 FIEFVKDSKMPE

-199 DVFGAVRFIRDDIV
+199 DVFGAVRSIRDDIV

-267 EIRKLTFYG
+267 EIRKLSFYG

-293 MDYLQPVIQEK
+293 MDYLQPIIQEK
-304 ALDLMLNY
+304 ALDLMLSY
-312 IKALQSVGQ
+312 VKALQTDWQ
-321 TDEIPVPSGLKDPL
+321 TDEVPVPSGLKNSL
-335 EEFAIEIPCNSKM
+335 EEFAIETPCNSKM
-348 SKVVQP
+348 AGTVQP
-354 MCGRQEILKLPDE
+354 MCGRQETLKLPDE
-367 LQEKVDSAQ
+367 LQEKVDSAKENGNSEGESRDGENPD
-376 ADKGSETESQDEGDF
+376 ACSETNRD
-391 EKSSGKSSENMEA
+391 SSNDSLKNVET
-404 SENTSGNN
+404 SENTSGDERVSDENDFSDN
-412 QTSEE
+412 GEETSNEATKSDEKTSEIKE
-417 TDSSETD
+417 V
-424 SNEIPEEAD
+424 
-433 KKPEISDKNSED
+433 
-445 TSENSQ
+445 
-451 ENAESSQD
+451 
-459 SQQDLADE
+459 
-467 APSEAEEITDEMM
+467 TDEMM
-480 NSIGESEEQ
+480 DSVGESENQ
-489 EGEIARRE
+489 KGEIAQRE
-497 IIERE
+497 IIEQEKR
-502 QKNLEQQIR
+502 NLEQQIR
-511 KAEKGELFPKEAG
+511 KAEKDEFFPKKAG

-543 IHNGTDTTLSPY
+543 IHNGTDTTLFPY

-689 DFEHCRKKES
+689 DFEHCKKKES

-711 SRDGLTIFHASV
+711 SRDGLTI
-723 DLIRHSKKDEKKVLI
+723 
-738 VISDGNPHGWDN
+738 
-750 YHEKFKTDITSMWSY
+750 
-765 FEEKY
+765 
-770 DVQTIG
+770 
-776 VGIGEGMESVQNLY
+776 GIGEGMESVQNLY

>member
-1 MEAEIKLVSV
+1 
-11 PFFCSKYIFSG
+11 
-22 SLSVLT
+22 
-28 MLFRLSSKLE
+28 
-38 GENYMNTVKKEKRLK
+38 MNTVKKEKRLK
-53 RFAETILTEDLASKC
+53 RFAETILTEDLAAKC

-130 SRKKS
+130 SQKKS

-168 FIEFVTDSKMPE
+168 FVEFVTDSKMPE

-199 DVFGAVRFIRDDIV
+199 DVFGAVRSIRDDIV
-213 AREIERKESVIKSGA
+213 AREIERKESVVRSGA

-244 YGYRKPDMTTECL
+244 YGYRKSDMTTECL

-267 EIRKLTFYG
+267 EIRKLSFYG

-293 MDYLQPVIQEK
+293 MDYLQPIIQEK

-348 SKVVQP
+348 SGVVQP
-354 MCGRQEILKLPDE
+354 MPGRQETLKLPDE
-367 LQEKVDSAQ
+367 LQEKVDSVQ
-376 ADKGSETESQDEGDF
+376 ADEGSETGPQDEGDF
-391 EKSSGKSSENMEA
+391 EKSSDKPSENIES
-404 SENTSGNN
+404 SENTSGNER
-412 QTSEE
+412 TSEE
-417 TDSSETD
+417 T
-424 SNEIPEEAD
+424 PEEAD
-433 KKPEISDKNSED
+433 KKSKISDKNYED

-451 ENAESSQD
+451 ENAESSEDNQQD
-459 SQQDLADE
+459 SDDKGS
-467 APSEAEEITDEMM
+467 SETKEVTEEMM
-480 NSIGESEEQ
+480 DSIGESENQ
-489 EGEIARRE
+489 KGEIAQRE
-497 IIERE
+497 IIEQEKR
-502 QKNLEQQIR
+502 NLEQQIR
-511 KAEKGELFPKEAG
+511 KAEKDELFPKKTG

-543 IHNGTDTTLSPY
+543 IHNGTDTTLFPY
-555 ERVETTGVYDW
+555 ERVETNGVYDW

-689 DFEHCRKKES
+689 DFEHCKKKES

-711 SRDGLTIFHASV
+711 SRDGLTIFHSSI
-723 DLIRHSKKDEKKVLI
+723 DL
-738 VISDGNPHGWDN
+738 WC
-750 YHEKFKTDITSMWSY
+750 
-765 FEEKY
+765 
-770 DVQTIG
+770 
-776 VGIGEGMESVQNLY
+776 
-790 KEHVVV
+790 
-796 EDVFELGDQL
+796 
-806 LKTIRQIILG
+806 

>member
-53 RFAETILTEDLASKC
+53 RFAETILTEDLAAKC

-130 SRKKS
+130 SQKKS

-168 FIEFVTDSKMPE
+168 FVEFVTDSKMPE

-199 DVFGAVRFIRDDIV
+199 DVFGAVRSIRDDIV
-213 AREIERKESVIKSGA
+213 AREIERKESVVRSGA

-244 YGYRKPDMTTECL
+244 YGYRKSDMTTECL

-267 EIRKLTFYG
+267 EIRKLSFYG

-293 MDYLQPVIQEK
+293 MDYLQPIIQEK

-348 SKVVQP
+348 SGVVQP
-354 MCGRQEILKLPDE
+354 MPGRQETLKLPDE
-367 LQEKVDSAQ
+367 LQEKVDSVQ
-376 ADKGSETESQDEGDF
+376 ADEGSETGPQDEGDF
-391 EKSSGKSSENMEA
+391 EKSSDKPSENIES
-404 SENTSGNN
+404 SENTSGNER
-412 QTSEE
+412 TSEE
-417 TDSSETD
+417 T
-424 SNEIPEEAD
+424 PEEAD
-433 KKPEISDKNSED
+433 KKSKISDKNYED

-451 ENAESSQD
+451 ENAESSEDNQQD
-459 SQQDLADE
+459 SDDKGS
-467 APSEAEEITDEMM
+467 SETKEVTEEMM
-480 NSIGESEEQ
+480 DSIGESENQ
-489 EGEIARRE
+489 KGEIAQRE
-497 IIERE
+497 IIEQEKR
-502 QKNLEQQIR
+502 NLEQQIR
-511 KAEKGELFPKEAG
+511 KAEKDELFPKKTG

-543 IHNGTDTTLSPY
+543 IHNGTDTTLFPY
-555 ERVETTGVYDW
+555 ERVETNGVYDW

-689 DFEHCRKKES
+689 DFEHCKKKES

-711 SRDGLTIFHASV
+711 SRDGLTIFHSSI
-723 DLIRHSKKDEKKVLI
+723 DL
-738 VISDGNPHGWDN
+738 WC
-750 YHEKFKTDITSMWSY
+750 
-765 FEEKY
+765 
-770 DVQTIG
+770 
-776 VGIGEGMESVQNLY
+776 
-790 KEHVVV
+790 
-796 EDVFELGDQL
+796 
-806 LKTIRQIILG
+806 

>member
-1 MEAEIKLVSV
+1 
-11 PFFCSKYIFSG
+11 
-22 SLSVLT
+22 
-28 MLFRLSSKLE
+28 
-38 GENYMNTVKKEKRLK
+38 MNAVKKEKRLK
-53 RFAETILTEDLASKC
+53 RFAESILTEDLAEKC

-87 YIVIDEEMVNAPTEY
+87 YIVIDEEMANAPTEY

-117 HVLFSDFELFGKV
+117 HVLFSDFELFGRV
-130 SRKKS
+130 SQKKS
-135 DDGKKIQT
+135 NDGKEIQT
-143 LASKYLENIRNDKD
+143 LASKYLENSRNGED
-157 NVNVFAEMKNL
+157 NMDVLDEMKGL
-168 FIEFVTDSKMPE
+168 FIQFVRDSKMPE

-186 DASVEYQVTKTDE
+186 DASVEYQVTKTDG
-199 DVFGAVRFIRDDIV
+199 DVFGVVRSIRDDIV
-213 AREIERKESVIKSGA
+213 AREIERKESIIESGA
-228 ELPLSFY
+228 KLPLSFY

-267 EIRKLTFYG
+267 EIRKLAFYG

-304 ALDLMLNY
+304 ALDLMLSY
-312 IKALQSVGQ
+312 VKALQ
-321 TDEIPVPSGLKDPL
+321 TDWQADEAPVPSELKDPL
-335 EEFAIEIPCNSKM
+335 EEFAIETPCNSKM
-348 SKVVQP
+348 AGTVQP
-354 MCGRQEILKLPDE
+354 MCGRQETLKLPDE
-367 LQEKVDSAQ
+367 LQEKVDSA
-376 ADKGSETESQDEGDF
+376 KESGNSEREAQNDGNSDDCSEVNGD
-391 EKSSGKSSENMEA
+391 SSNDSLENVEA
-404 SENTSGNN
+404 SENI
-412 QTSEE
+412 SEDERASDENDFSDNEGEVSNE
-417 TDSSETD
+417 TAKPDEESENISEDNHESSED
-424 SNEIPEEAD
+424 SKDE
-433 KKPEISDKNSED
+433 
-445 TSENSQ
+445 
-451 ENAESSQD
+451 
-459 SQQDLADE
+459 QDLADE
-467 APSEAEEITDEMM
+467 VSSEAEEITDEMM
-480 NSIGESEEQ
+480 SSVGESEEQ

-497 IIERE
+497 IVERE

-511 KAEKGELFPKEAG
+511 KAEKDELLPKKNG

-530 GSKNLA
+530 SSKSLA

-543 IHNGTDTTLSPY
+543 IHNGTDTTLFPY
-555 ERVETTGVYDW
+555 ERVEKTGVYDW
-566 VYDENEKALNK
+566 VYDENAKALNK

-582 SSKLRELLMYRAKT
+582 SSKLRKLLMYRAKI
-596 HRVHARDEGS
+596 HRIHARDEGS

-644 MSGRRMHEAIKACYL
+644 MGGRRMQEAIKACYL

-673 VGHSADGR
+673 VGHSAYGR

-689 DFEHCRKKES
+689 DFEHCKKKES
-699 LMKLRSMKAYDT
+699 LMKLRSMKDYDT
-711 SRDGLTIFHASV
+711 SRDGLTIFHASI

-750 YHEKFKTDITSMWSY
+750 YHDKFKTDITSMWSY

-776 VGIGEGMESVQNLY
+776 IGIGEGMESVQNLY

-796 EDVFELGDQL
+796 ENVFELGNQL

>member
-1 MEAEIKLVSV
+1 
-11 PFFCSKYIFSG
+11 
-22 SLSVLT
+22 
-28 MLFRLSSKLE
+28 
-38 GENYMNTVKKEKRLK
+38 MNTVKKERRLK
-53 RFAETILTEDLASKC
+53 RFAETILTEDLAEKC

-130 SRKKS
+130 SQKKS

-168 FIEFVTDSKMPE
+168 FVEFVTDSKMPE

-199 DVFGAVRFIRDDIV
+199 DVFGAVRSIRDDIV
-213 AREIERKESVIKSGA
+213 AREIERKESVVRSGA

-267 EIRKLTFYG
+267 EIRKLSFYG

-293 MDYLQPVIQEK
+293 MDYLQPIIQEK
-304 ALDLMLNY
+304 ALDLMLSY
-312 IKALQSVGQ
+312 VKALQTDWQ
-321 TDEIPVPSGLKDPL
+321 TDEVPVPSDLKNPL
-335 EEFAIEIPCNSKM
+335 EEFAIETPCNSKM
-348 SKVVQP
+348 SGVVQP

-367 LQEKVDSAQ
+367 LQEKVDSA
-376 ADKGSETESQDEGDF
+376 KENGNSEGESQDGGD
-391 EKSSGKSSENMEA
+391 SDVCSETNRDFFNDSLENVEA
-404 SENTSGNN
+404 SENTSGDERVSGENDFPDN
-412 QTSEE
+412 EEETSNEATKSDEKTSEIKE
-417 TDSSETD
+417 V
-424 SNEIPEEAD
+424 
-433 KKPEISDKNSED
+433 
-445 TSENSQ
+445 
-451 ENAESSQD
+451 
-459 SQQDLADE
+459 
-467 APSEAEEITDEMM
+467 TDEMM
-480 NSIGESEEQ
+480 DSVGESENQ
-489 EGEIARRE
+489 KGEIAQRE
-497 IIERE
+497 IIEQEKR
-502 QKNLEQQIR
+502 NLEQQIR
-511 KAEKGELFPKEAG
+511 KAEKDELFPKEAG

-543 IHNGTDTTLSPY
+543 IHNGTDTTLFPY
-555 ERVETTGVYDW
+555 ERVETTG

-689 DFEHCRKKES
+689 DFEHCKKKES

-776 VGIGEGMESVQNLY
+776 IGIGEGMESVQNLY

>member
-1 MEAEIKLVSV
+1 
-11 PFFCSKYIFSG
+11 
-22 SLSVLT
+22 
-28 MLFRLSSKLE
+28 
-38 GENYMNTVKKEKRLK
+38 MNTVKKEKRLK
-53 RFAETILTEDLASKC
+53 RFAETILTEDLAAKC

-199 DVFGAVRFIRDDIV
+199 DVFGAVRSIRDDIV
-213 AREIERKESVIKSGA
+213 AREIERKESVLKSGA

-244 YGYRKPDMTTECL
+244 YGYRKPDMATECL

-267 EIRKLTFYG
+267 EIRKLSFYG

-293 MDYLQPVIQEK
+293 MDYLQPIIQEK
-304 ALDLMLNY
+304 ALDLMLSY
-312 IKALQSVGQ
+312 VKALQ
-321 TDEIPVPSGLKDPL
+321 TDWQADEAPVPSGLKNPL
-335 EEFAIEIPCNSKM
+335 EEFAIETPCNSKM
-348 SKVVQP
+348 AGTVQP
-354 MCGRQEILKLPDE
+354 MCGRQETLKLPDE
-367 LQEKVDSAQ
+367 LQEKVDSA
-376 ADKGSETESQDEGDF
+376 KESENSERESQDGENPDACS
-391 EKSSGKSSENMEA
+391 ETNRDSSNDSLENAEA
-404 SENTSGNN
+404 SENAFEDEQVSDENDFLDNEGEASNEATKPD
-412 QTSEE
+412 EE
-417 TDSSETD
+417 SSETK
-424 SNEIPEEAD
+424 EV
-433 KKPEISDKNSED
+433 
-445 TSENSQ
+445 
-451 ENAESSQD
+451 
-459 SQQDLADE
+459 
-467 APSEAEEITDEMM
+467 TDEMM
-480 NSIGESEEQ
+480 DSIGESENQ
-489 EGEIARRE
+489 KGEIAQRE
-497 IIERE
+497 IIEQEKR
-502 QKNLEQQIR
+502 NLEQQIR
-511 KAEKGELFPKEAG
+511 KAEKDELFPKEAG

-536 DPSVLTN
+536 DPSVLIN
-543 IHNGTDTTLSPY
+543 IHNGTDTTLFPY
-555 ERVETTGVYDW
+555 ERVETFGVYDW
-566 VYDENEKALNK
+566 VYDENKKALNK

-776 VGIGEGMESVQNLY
+776 IGIGEGMESVQNLY

>member
-1 MEAEIKLVSV
+1 
-11 PFFCSKYIFSG
+11 
-22 SLSVLT
+22 
-28 MLFRLSSKLE
+28 
-38 GENYMNTVKKEKRLK
+38 MNTVKKEKRLK
-53 RFAETILTEDLASKC
+53 RFAETILTEDLAAKC

-143 LASKYLENIRNDKD
+143 LASKYLENIRNGKD
-157 NVNVFAEMKNL
+157 NVNVFAEMKIL
-168 FIEFVTDSKMPE
+168 FIEFVKDSKMPE

-199 DVFGAVRFIRDDIV
+199 DVFGAVRSIRDDIV

-267 EIRKLTFYG
+267 EIRKLSFYG

-293 MDYLQPVIQEK
+293 MDYLQPIIQEK
-304 ALDLMLNY
+304 ALDLMLSY
-312 IKALQSVGQ
+312 VKALQTDWQ
-321 TDEIPVPSGLKDPL
+321 TDEVPVPSGLKNPL
-335 EEFAIEIPCNSKM
+335 EEFAIETPCNSKM
-348 SKVVQP
+348 AGTVQP
-354 MCGRQEILKLPDE
+354 MCGRQETLKLPDE
-367 LQEKVDSAQ
+367 LQEKVDSA
-376 ADKGSETESQDEGDF
+376 KENGNSEGESQDGENPDACS
-391 EKSSGKSSENMEA
+391 ETNRDSSNDSLKNVET
-404 SENTSGNN
+404 SENTSGDERVSDENDFSDN
-412 QTSEE
+412 EEETSNEATKSDEKTSEIKE
-417 TDSSETD
+417 V
-424 SNEIPEEAD
+424 
-433 KKPEISDKNSED
+433 
-445 TSENSQ
+445 
-451 ENAESSQD
+451 
-459 SQQDLADE
+459 
-467 APSEAEEITDEMM
+467 TDEMM
-480 NSIGESEEQ
+480 DSVGESENQ
-489 EGEIARRE
+489 KGEIAQRE
-497 IIERE
+497 IIEQEKR
-502 QKNLEQQIR
+502 NLEQQIR
-511 KAEKGELFPKEAG
+511 KAEKDELFPKEAG
-524 SGKKSK
+524 FGKKSK

-543 IHNGTDTTLSPY
+543 IHNGTDTTLFPY

-644 MSGRRMHEAIKACYL
+644 MSGCRMHEAIKACYL

-689 DFEHCRKKES
+689 DFEHCKKKES

-776 VGIGEGMESVQNLY
+776 IGIGEGMESVQNLY

>member
-1 MEAEIKLVSV
+1 
-11 PFFCSKYIFSG
+11 
-22 SLSVLT
+22 
-28 MLFRLSSKLE
+28 
-38 GENYMNTVKKEKRLK
+38 MNTVKKEKRLK
-53 RFAETILTEDLASKC
+53 RFAETILTEDLAAKC

-199 DVFGAVRFIRDDIV
+199 DVFGAVRSIRDDIV
-213 AREIERKESVIKSGA
+213 AREIERKESVLKSGA

-267 EIRKLTFYG
+267 EIRKLSFYG

-293 MDYLQPVIQEK
+293 MDYLQPIIQEK
-304 ALDLMLNY
+304 ALDLMLSY
-312 IKALQSVGQ
+312 VKALQTDWQ
-321 TDEIPVPSGLKDPL
+321 TGEVPVPSGLKNPL
-335 EEFAIEIPCNSKM
+335 EEFAIETPCNSKM
-348 SKVVQP
+348 AGTVQP
-354 MCGRQEILKLPDE
+354 MCGRQETLKLPDE
-367 LQEKVDSAQ
+367 LQEKVDSA
-376 ADKGSETESQDEGDF
+376 KENGNSEGESQDGENPDACS
-391 EKSSGKSSENMEA
+391 ETNRDSSNDSLKNVET
-404 SENTSGNN
+404 SENTSGDERVSDENDFSDN
-412 QTSEE
+412 GEETSNEATKSDEKTSEIKE
-417 TDSSETD
+417 V
-424 SNEIPEEAD
+424 
-433 KKPEISDKNSED
+433 
-445 TSENSQ
+445 
-451 ENAESSQD
+451 
-459 SQQDLADE
+459 
-467 APSEAEEITDEMM
+467 TDEMM
-480 NSIGESEEQ
+480 DSVGESENQ
-489 EGEIARRE
+489 KGEIAQRE
-497 IIERE
+497 IIEQEKR
-502 QKNLEQQIR
+502 NLEQQIR
-511 KAEKGELFPKEAG
+511 KAEKDELFPKKAG

-543 IHNGTDTTLSPY
+543 IHNGTDTTLFPY

-596 HRVHARDEGS
+596 HRVHAQDEGS

-689 DFEHCRKKES
+689 DFEHCKKKES

-776 VGIGEGMESVQNLY
+776 IGIGEGMESVQNLY

>member
-1 MEAEIKLVSV
+1 
-11 PFFCSKYIFSG
+11 
-22 SLSVLT
+22 
-28 MLFRLSSKLE
+28 
-38 GENYMNTVKKEKRLK
+38 MNTVKKEKRLK
-53 RFAETILTEDLASKC
+53 RFAETILTEDLATKC

-130 SRKKS
+130 SKKKS
-135 DDGKKIQT
+135 DDGKEIQT

-168 FIEFVTDSKMPE
+168 FIEFVKDSKMPE

-186 DASVEYQVTKTDE
+186 DASIEYQVTKTDE
-199 DVFGAVRFIRDDIV
+199 DVFGAVRSIRNDIV
-213 AREIERKESVIKSGA
+213 AREIERKESVVRSGT

-267 EIRKLTFYG
+267 EIRKLAFYG

-304 ALDLMLNY
+304 ALDLMFNY
-312 IKALQSVGQ
+312 VKALQ
-321 TDEIPVPSGLKDPL
+321 TDWQADEAPVPSGFKDPL
-335 EEFAIEIPCNSKM
+335 EEFAIETPCNSKM
-348 SKVVQP
+348 SGIVQP
-354 MCGRQEILKLPDE
+354 TSGRQETLKLPDE
-367 LQEKVDSAQ
+367 LQEKVDSA
-376 ADKGSETESQDEGDF
+376 KENENSEGESQNDGNPDDCS
-391 EKSSGKSSENMEA
+391 KTNRDSSNDSLENVEA
-404 SENTSGNN
+404 SKNAFEDEQVSDENVFLDNKG
-412 QTSEE
+412 E
-417 TDSSETD
+417 T
-424 SNEIPEEAD
+424 SNEAT
-433 KKPEISDKNSED
+433 KP
-445 TSENSQ
+445 
-451 ENAESSQD
+451 
-459 SQQDLADE
+459 DE
-467 APSEAEEITDEMM
+467 VSSEAEEITDEMID
-480 NSIGESEEQ
+480 SVGESENQ
-489 EGEIARRE
+489 KGEIAQRE
-497 IIERE
+497 IIEQEKR
-502 QKNLEQQIR
+502 NFEQQIR
-511 KAEKGELFPKEAG
+511 KAEKDELFPKEAG

-543 IHNGTDTTLSPY
+543 IHIGTDTTLFPY

-673 VGHSADGR
+673 VGHSACGC

-689 DFEHCRKKES
+689 DFEHCKKKES
-699 LMKLRSMKAYDT
+699 LMKLRSMKDYDT

-750 YHEKFKTDITSMWSY
+750 YHDKFKTDITSMWSY

-796 EDVFELGDQL
+796 ENVFELGDQL

>member
-1 MEAEIKLVSV
+1 
-11 PFFCSKYIFSG
+11 
-22 SLSVLT
+22 
-28 MLFRLSSKLE
+28 
-38 GENYMNTVKKEKRLK
+38 MNTVKKEKRLK
-53 RFAETILTEDLASKC
+53 RFAETILTEDLAAKC

-199 DVFGAVRFIRDDIV
+199 DVFGAVRSIRDDIV
-213 AREIERKESVIKSGA
+213 AREIERKESVLKSGA

-244 YGYRKPDMTTECL
+244 YGYRKPDMATECL

-267 EIRKLTFYG
+267 EIRKLSFYG

-293 MDYLQPVIQEK
+293 MDYLQPIIQKK
-304 ALDLMLNY
+304 ALDLMLSY
-312 IKALQSVGQ
+312 VKALQTDWQ
-321 TDEIPVPSGLKDPL
+321 TGEAPAPSGLKNPL
-335 EEFAIEIPCNSKM
+335 EEFAIETPCNSKM
-348 SKVVQP
+348 AGTVQP
-354 MCGRQEILKLPDE
+354 MRGRQETLKLPDE
-367 LQEKVDSAQ
+367 LQEKVDSA
-376 ADKGSETESQDEGDF
+376 KENENSEGESQNDGNPDDCS
-391 EKSSGKSSENMEA
+391 KTNRDSSNDSLENVETSENAFEDEQVSDENVFLDNKGETSNEA
-404 SENTSGNN
+404 TKPD
-412 QTSEE
+412 EE
-417 TDSSETD
+417 SSETK
-424 SNEIPEEAD
+424 EV
-433 KKPEISDKNSED
+433 
-445 TSENSQ
+445 
-451 ENAESSQD
+451 
-459 SQQDLADE
+459 
-467 APSEAEEITDEMM
+467 TDEMM
-480 NSIGESEEQ
+480 DSIGESENQ
-489 EGEIARRE
+489 KGEIAQRE
-497 IIERE
+497 IIEQEKR
-502 QKNLEQQIR
+502 NFEQQIR
-511 KAEKGELFPKEAG
+511 KAEKDELFPKEAG

-543 IHNGTDTTLSPY
+543 IHNGTDTTLFPY

-738 VISDGNPHGWDN
+738 VISDGNPHGWDS

>member
-1 MEAEIKLVSV
+1 
-11 PFFCSKYIFSG
+11 
-22 SLSVLT
+22 

-53 RFAETILTEDLASKC
+53 RFAETILTEDLAAKC

-130 SRKKS
+130 SQKKS

-199 DVFGAVRFIRDDIV
+199 DVFGAVRSIRDDIV

-244 YGYRKPDMTTECL
+244 YGYRKPDMATECL

-267 EIRKLTFYG
+267 EIRKLSFYG

-293 MDYLQPVIQEK
+293 MDYLQPIIQEK
-304 ALDLMLNY
+304 ALDLMLSY
-312 IKALQSVGQ
+312 VKALQ
-321 TDEIPVPSGLKDPL
+321 TDWQADEVPVPSGLKNPL
-335 EEFAIEIPCNSKM
+335 EEFAIETPCNSKM
-348 SKVVQP
+348 AGIVQP
-354 MCGRQEILKLPDE
+354 MCGHQETLKLPDE
-367 LQEKVDSAQ
+367 LQEKVDSA
-376 ADKGSETESQDEGDF
+376 KESGNSERESQDGENPDACS
-391 EKSSGKSSENMEA
+391 ETNRDSSNDSLENVEA
-404 SENTSGNN
+404 SENAFEDEQVSDENDFLDNEGEVSNEATKPD
-412 QTSEE
+412 EE
-417 TDSSETD
+417 SSETK
-424 SNEIPEEAD
+424 EVTE
-433 KKPEISDKNSED
+433 
-445 TSENSQ
+445 
-451 ENAESSQD
+451 
-459 SQQDLADE
+459 
-467 APSEAEEITDEMM
+467 EMM
-480 NSIGESEEQ
+480 DSIGESENQ
-489 EGEIARRE
+489 KGEIAQRE
-497 IIERE
+497 IIEQEKR
-502 QKNLEQQIR
+502 NLEQQIR
-511 KAEKGELFPKEAG
+511 KAEKDELFPKKDG

-543 IHNGTDTTLSPY
+543 IHNGTDTTLFPY
-555 ERVETTGVYDW
+555 ERVETNGVYDW

-776 VGIGEGMESVQNLY
+776 IGIGEGMESVQNLY

>member
-1 MEAEIKLVSV
+1 
-11 PFFCSKYIFSG
+11 
-22 SLSVLT
+22 
-28 MLFRLSSKLE
+28 
-38 GENYMNTVKKEKRLK
+38 MNTVKRERRLK
-53 RFAETILTEDLASKC
+53 RFAETILTEDLATKC

-143 LASKYLENIRNDKD
+143 LASKYLENIRNSKD

-168 FIEFVTDSKMPE
+168 FVEFVTDSKMPE

-199 DVFGAVRFIRDDIV
+199 DVFGAVRSIRDDIV

-267 EIRKLTFYG
+267 EIRKLSFYG

-293 MDYLQPVIQEK
+293 MDYLQPIIQEK
-304 ALDLMLNY
+304 ALDLMLSY
-312 IKALQSVGQ
+312 VKALQTDWQ
-321 TDEIPVPSGLKDPL
+321 TDEVPVPSGLKNPL
-335 EEFAIEIPCNSKM
+335 EEFAIETPCNSKM
-348 SKVVQP
+348 AGTVQP
-354 MCGRQEILKLPDE
+354 MRGRQETLKLPDE
-367 LQEKVDSAQ
+367 LQEKVDSA
-376 ADKGSETESQDEGDF
+376 KENGNSEGESQDGENPDACS
-391 EKSSGKSSENMEA
+391 ETNRDSSNDSLKNVET
-404 SENTSGNN
+404 SENTSGDERVSDENDFSDN
-412 QTSEE
+412 GEETSNEATKSDEKTSEIKE
-417 TDSSETD
+417 V
-424 SNEIPEEAD
+424 
-433 KKPEISDKNSED
+433 
-445 TSENSQ
+445 
-451 ENAESSQD
+451 
-459 SQQDLADE
+459 
-467 APSEAEEITDEMM
+467 TDEMM
-480 NSIGESEEQ
+480 DSVGESENQ
-489 EGEIARRE
+489 KGEIAQRE
-497 IIERE
+497 IIEQEKR
-502 QKNLEQQIR
+502 NLEQQIR
-511 KAEKGELFPKEAG
+511 KAEKDELFPKKAG

-543 IHNGTDTTLSPY
+543 IHNGTDTTLFPY

-689 DFEHCRKKES
+689 DFEHCKKKES

-738 VISDGNPHGWDN
+738 VISDGNPHGWGN

-776 VGIGEGMESVQNLY
+776 IGIGEGMESVQNLY

>member
-1 MEAEIKLVSV
+1 
-11 PFFCSKYIFSG
+11 
-22 SLSVLT
+22 
-28 MLFRLSSKLE
+28 
-38 GENYMNTVKKEKRLK
+38 MNTVKKEKRLK
-53 RFAETILTEDLASKC
+53 RFAETILTEDLAEKC

-87 YIVIDEEMVNAPTEY
+87 YIVIDEEMANAPTEY

-130 SRKKS
+130 SQKKS

-168 FIEFVTDSKMPE
+168 FVEFVTDSKMPE

-199 DVFGAVRFIRDDIV
+199 DVFGAVRSIRDDIV
-213 AREIERKESVIKSGA
+213 AREIERKESVVRSGA

-267 EIRKLTFYG
+267 EIRKLSFYG

-293 MDYLQPVIQEK
+293 MDYLQPIIQEK
-304 ALDLMLNY
+304 ALDLMLSY
-312 IKALQSVGQ
+312 VKALQTDWQ
-321 TDEIPVPSGLKDPL
+321 TDEVPVPSDLKNPL
-335 EEFAIEIPCNSKM
+335 EEFAIETPCNSKM
-348 SKVVQP
+348 SGVVQP

-367 LQEKVDSAQ
+367 LQEKVDSA
-376 ADKGSETESQDEGDF
+376 KENGNSEGESQDGGD
-391 EKSSGKSSENMEA
+391 SDVCSETNRDFFNDSLENVEA
-404 SENTSGNN
+404 SENTSGDERVSDENDFPDN
-412 QTSEE
+412 EEETSNEATKSDEKTSEIKE
-417 TDSSETD
+417 V
-424 SNEIPEEAD
+424 
-433 KKPEISDKNSED
+433 
-445 TSENSQ
+445 
-451 ENAESSQD
+451 
-459 SQQDLADE
+459 
-467 APSEAEEITDEMM
+467 TDEMM
-480 NSIGESEEQ
+480 DSVGESENQ
-489 EGEIARRE
+489 KGEIAQRE
-497 IIERE
+497 IIEQEKR
-502 QKNLEQQIR
+502 NLEQQIR
-511 KAEKGELFPKEAG
+511 KAEKDELFPKEAG

-543 IHNGTDTTLSPY
+543 IHNGTDTTLFPY

-689 DFEHCRKKES
+689 DFEHCKKKES

-776 VGIGEGMESVQNLY
+776 IGIGEGMESVQNLY

>member
-1 MEAEIKLVSV
+1 
-11 PFFCSKYIFSG
+11 
-22 SLSVLT
+22 
-28 MLFRLSSKLE
+28 
-38 GENYMNTVKKEKRLK
+38 MNTVKKEKRLK
-53 RFAETILTEDLASKC
+53 RFAETILTEDLAAKC

-143 LASKYLENIRNDKD
+143 LASKYLENIRNSKD
-157 NVNVFAEMKNL
+157 NVNVFAEMKIL
-168 FIEFVTDSKMPE
+168 FIEFVKDSKMPE

-199 DVFGAVRFIRDDIV
+199 DVFGAVRSIRDDIV

-244 YGYRKPDMTTECL
+244 YGYRKPDMATECL

-267 EIRKLTFYG
+267 EIRKLSFYG

-293 MDYLQPVIQEK
+293 MDYLQPIIQEK
-304 ALDLMLNY
+304 ALDLMLSY
-312 IKALQSVGQ
+312 VKALQ
-321 TDEIPVPSGLKDPL
+321 TDWQADEAPVPSGLKNPL
-335 EEFAIEIPCNSKM
+335 EEFAIETPCNSKM
-348 SKVVQP
+348 AGIVQP
-354 MCGRQEILKLPDE
+354 MCGRQETLKLPDE
-367 LQEKVDSAQ
+367 LQEKVDSA
-376 ADKGSETESQDEGDF
+376 KENGNSERESQDGENPDACS
-391 EKSSGKSSENMEA
+391 ETNRDSSNDSLENVEA
-404 SENTSGNN
+404 SENAFEDEQVSDENDFLDNEGEVSNEATKPD
-412 QTSEE
+412 EE
-417 TDSSETD
+417 SSETK
-424 SNEIPEEAD
+424 EV
-433 KKPEISDKNSED
+433 
-445 TSENSQ
+445 
-451 ENAESSQD
+451 
-459 SQQDLADE
+459 
-467 APSEAEEITDEMM
+467 TDEMM
-480 NSIGESEEQ
+480 DSIGESENQ
-489 EGEIARRE
+489 KGEIAQRE
-497 IIERE
+497 IIEQEKR
-502 QKNLEQQIR
+502 NLEQQIR
-511 KAEKGELFPKEAG
+511 KAEKDELFPKEAG

-543 IHNGTDTTLSPY
+543 IHNGTDTTLFPY

-689 DFEHCRKKES
+689 DFEHCKKKES

-776 VGIGEGMESVQNLY
+776 IGIGEGMESVQNLY